1 MTVTD
6 QPLVWFS
13 IPVLDLNRAMGF
25 YSAMLGVALKPMGME
40 GQNMAFFPAAKG
52 QPSGALVADPGNHP
66 SVAGTRVYLNGGE
79 DLQPCLDRAV
89 KAGGKVVI
97 PKTEIGQNMGHFA
110 HVLDSEGNVVGLYS
124 PK

>member
-1 MTVTD
+1 MNVSE
-6 QPLVWFS
+6 QPVVWFS
-13 IPVLDLNRAMGF
+13 IPVLDLGRAMEF
-25 YSAMLGVALKPMGME
+25 YSAMLDITLKPMGMD
-40 GQNMAFFPAAKG
+40 GQNMAFFPSAKG

-79 DLQPCLDRAV
+79 DLQACLDRAA

-97 PKTEIGQNMGHFA
+97 PKTEIGEGMGHFA